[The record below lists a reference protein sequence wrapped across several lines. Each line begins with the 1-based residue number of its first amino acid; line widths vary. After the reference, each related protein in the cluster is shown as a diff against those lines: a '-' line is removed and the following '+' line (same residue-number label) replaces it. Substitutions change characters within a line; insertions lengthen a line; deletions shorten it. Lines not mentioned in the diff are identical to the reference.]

1 MVSIASILQLI
12 QSMKLLFA
20 TGIAVI
26 VVAGLAA
33 QTRAPQKRPPQPRRP
48 PTETQII
55 VRDQSGMALPGA
67 RIAVSGSM
75 TRQATTGADGTAA
88 LAALADGPYRLRFE
102 HEGFITLERE
112 LTMKGGQPGII
123 DVVLSAAP
131 TLSPARPPTPTP
143 APAPASAG
151 ASGEPANVSIPA
163 FLDKNFIG
171 LRDPL
176 KESVLGC
183 TAGGTTRLLQLRDP
197 LAGHVHPNLDEVLYV
212 VAGEGAVRLG
222 DQTTA
227 VSAGSLTVIPRG
239 VAHAIERR
247 GKNPLIVISTLAGGP
262 CQTGAGS
269 R

>member
-131 TLSPARPPTPTP
+131 PSPAVRQSTPTP
-143 APAPASAG
+143 APAPAFAG
-151 ASGEPANVSIPA
+151 ASVEPANVSIPA

-171 LRDPL
+171 
-176 KESVLGC
+176 
-183 TAGGTTRLLQLRDP
+183 LRDP

>member
-1 MVSIASILQLI
+1 LQLI
-12 QSMKLLFA
+12 QSMKPLFA
-20 TGIAVI
+20 TGIAVML
-26 VVAGLAA
+26 VAGLGA

-55 VRDQSGMALPGA
+55 VRDQNGMALQGA

-102 HEGFITLERE
+102 RDGFITLERE

-123 DVVLSAAP
+123 DVVLSAASPPPAARQP
-131 TLSPARPPTPTP
+131 TATP
-143 APAPASAG
+143 APAPASASAG
-151 ASGEPANVSIPA
+151 ASAEPANVSIPA

-212 VAGEGAVRLG
+212 VAGDGAVRIG

-227 VSAGSLTVIPRG
+227 VSPGSLTVIPRG
-239 VAHAIERR
+239 VPHAIERR
-247 GKNPLIVISTLAGGP
+247 GKNPLVVISTLAGGP
-262 CQTGAGS
+262 CQTGAAS

>member
-131 TLSPARPPTPTP
+131 TLSPARPPP
-143 APAPASAG
+143 PASAG

-262 CQTGAGS
+262 CQ
-269 R
+269 

>member
-1 MVSIASILQLI
+1 
-12 QSMKLLFA
+12 MKPLFA
-20 TGIAVI
+20 TGIAI
-26 VVAGLAA
+26 MLVAGLGA
-33 QTRAPQKRPPQPRRP
+33 QTRAPQKRAPQPRRP

-131 TLSPARPPTPTP
+131 PLSPARPPTPTP
-143 APAPASAG
+143 APASAG
-151 ASGEPANVSIPA
+151 ASAEPANVSIPA

-197 LAGHVHPNLDEVLYV
+197 LAGHAHPNLDEVLYV
-212 VAGEGAVRLG
+212 VAGEGAVRIG

-227 VSAGSLTVIPRG
+227 VAAGSLTVIPRG
-239 VAHAIERR
+239 VPHAIERR

-262 CQTGAGS
+262 CQTGAAS

>member
-1 MVSIASILQLI
+1 LQLI
-12 QSMKLLFA
+12 QSMKPLFA
-20 TGIAVI
+20 TGIAVML
-26 VVAGLAA
+26 VAGLGA

-55 VRDQSGMALPGA
+55 VRDQNGMALQGA

-102 HEGFITLERE
+102 RDGFITLERE

-123 DVVLSAAP
+123 DVVLSPASPPPAARQP
-131 TLSPARPPTPTP
+131 TATP
-143 APAPASAG
+143 APAPASASAG
-151 ASGEPANVSIPA
+151 ASAEPANVSIPA

-212 VAGEGAVRLG
+212 VAGDGAVRIG

-227 VSAGSLTVIPRG
+227 VSPGSLTVIPRG
-239 VAHAIERR
+239 VPHAIERR
-247 GKNPLIVISTLAGGP
+247 GKNPLVVISTLAGGP
-262 CQTGAGS
+262 CQTGAAS

>member
-1 MVSIASILQLI
+1 MQLI
-12 QSMKLLFA
+12 KAMKLLFA
-20 TGIAVI
+20 TVIAVTLAAG
-26 VVAGLAA
+26 VAG
-33 QTRAPQKRPPQPRRP
+33 QTRQKRAPQPRRP

-55 VRDQSGMALPGA
+55 VRDQSGMPLQGA

-88 LAALADGPYRLRFE
+88 LAALGDGPYRLRFE
-102 HEGFITLERE
+102 HEGFITLERD

-131 TLSPARPPTPTP
+131 VPLAVRRPTPTP
-143 APAPASAG
+143 APEGARAS
-151 ASGEPANVSIPA
+151 ASGEPTNVSIPA

-171 LRDPL
+171 RDPL

-212 VAGEGAVRLG
+212 VAGDGAVRIG

-227 VSAGSLTVIPRG
+227 VTAGSLSVIPRG
-239 VAHAIERR
+239 VPHAVERR

-262 CQTGAGS
+262 CQTGVGS